1 MYTYKLTKI
10 KLNNDKEIQLGNLTV
25 IIGPNNVG
33 KSRILKDIVQITT
46 RQQSL
51 SRVVVKDVG
60 WISPQSLEELCE
72 AYSLEC
78 YQDQNNQY
86 LFRTLAPELFQ
97 ERQVNASFWGNKEYI
112 SNYFNSQSLFAENFG
127 MALIAFITTEYRLQ
141 LVKESPSNDHE
152 RQEINLL
159 QTLYNAG
166 SSVETEIQKLIKDAF
181 GKEIKLDFTMPQR
194 LLLRVGDD
202 FSSIPPDPR
211 DARQSMQQFE
221 KLDNQGDG
229 IRSFVG
235 IVTALLATKRTVF
248 LIDEPEAFLHPPQA
262 FRIGRFIA
270 EQASNK
276 RQIVIATHS
285 VDVLRGILSQTN
297 NVNVIRVD
305 RKHHKNDFNTLDS
318 SSLEQLVKDPLLS
331 SARVLDGLFYSGVV
345 VVEADSDG
353 RFYQTA
359 FNKRKSN
366 IDLHFVNA
374 DNKQTIPRITTLY
387 RDMGVRCAGI
397 VDFDVLNDSAEFK
410 KQLEAL
416 EFDDEFIKSLGIT
429 RDKISQVANEIPPN
443 ERLQKIKEKLKSL
456 LDSLTT
462 LENENFAD
470 DDKEKSEKEKFLSQA
485 ERRAKE
491 IAASTKNWNK
501 LKEKGREAL
510 PPEIQSEFDDLWE
523 KCSQKGLFINP
534 YGELESTLTHLGIP
548 YMTDKREWITRALSL
563 LPELEVNDN
572 KNPWKFIKAIQ
583 EYFGDDQ

>member
-1 MYTYKLTKI
+1 
-10 KLNNDKEIQLGNLTV
+10 
-25 IIGPNNVG
+25 
-33 KSRILKDIVQITT
+33 
-46 RQQSL
+46 
-51 SRVVVKDVG
+51 
-60 WISPQSLEELCE
+60 
-72 AYSLEC
+72 
-78 YQDQNNQY
+78 
-86 LFRTLAPELFQ
+86 
-97 ERQVNASFWGNKEYI
+97 
-112 SNYFNSQSLFAENFG
+112 
-127 MALIAFITTEYRLQ
+127 
-141 LVKESPSNDHE
+141 
-152 RQEINLL
+152 
-159 QTLYNAG
+159 
-166 SSVETEIQKLIKDAF
+166 
-181 GKEIKLDFTMPQR
+181 
-194 LLLRVGDD
+194 
-202 FSSIPPDPR
+202 
-211 DARQSMQQFE
+211 
-221 KLDNQGDG
+221 
-229 IRSFVG
+229 
-235 IVTALLATKRTVF
+235 
-248 LIDEPEAFLHPPQA
+248 
-262 FRIGRFIA
+262 
-270 EQASNK
+270 
-276 RQIVIATHS
+276 
-285 VDVLRGILSQTN
+285 
-297 NVNVIRVD
+297 
-305 RKHHKNDFNTLDS
+305 
-318 SSLEQLVKDPLLS
+318 
-331 SARVLDGLFYSGVV
+331 